1 MHHGWLYYNSKD
13 GKKLTPEQSKRTDEL
28 HHRPTWSKR
37 TQTTWRPDRRAVW
50 FLQKY
55 SVAWRKS
62 KRNGMIGL
70 VQGQESARQ
79 VQCRL
84 KRTRSG
90 WSQNDTGSRL
100 QDSGQKAGACDL
112 CYYLV
117 QEFYIRE
124 CINYWWDNL
133 FSSYFGLNYI
143 HLYIPTFFV
152 HPRRKWNWAGQFL
165 FARHTLGAAY
175 AAWQLH
181 SRTPEWMS
189 LTCEKKTQM
198 SPF

>member
-1 MHHGWLYYNSKD
+1 MGRSWHQSRAKGLMSCIT
-13 GKKLTPEQSKRTDEL
+13 GLPEARG
-28 HHRPTWSKR
+28 HRPRGGQTGELCGFSRNILSPGERAREMAWLGLSKVR
-37 TQTTWRPDRRAVW
+37 SQPG
-50 FLQKY
+50 KC
-55 SVAWRKS
+55 
-62 KRNGMIGL
+62 
-70 VQGQESARQ
+70 SA
-79 VQCRL
+79 
-84 KRTRSG
+84 
-90 WSQNDTGSRL
+90 GSRG
-100 QDSGQKAGACDL
+100 QGVGGARMTQGPGCRDSGQKAGACDL

-124 CINYWWDNL
+124 CINHWWYNL